1 MHRSTGFSLACVLL
15 DGITKK
21 AACVFIFSPTT
32 DTTHK
37 NKANSEP
44 CQISKMVEFMKTAN
58 LDTKHYPVFF
68 KDTFS
73 EK

>member
-15 DGITKK
+15 DGITRK

-44 CQISKMVEFMKTAN
+44 CQISKMVECMKTAN
-58 LDTKHYPVFF
+58 
-68 KDTFS
+68 
-73 EK
+73 